1 MNKNKILSWLMILLA
16 VIISVGSI
24 FVLISYSTDILKAV
38 VDFITQNDLKKLAS
52 CGAVFPSQFDTI
64 KSDFTALLLP
74 VLYYGTPL
82 LLVVVSSLMFSAGYF
97 YCKGRF
103 EDESKKREEIERD
116 MVRKAAERLARQK
129 AKEAE
134 DAASRAME
142 EELETPAQGQATETR
157 EETPTEM
164 IVRKKRK

>member
-16 VIISVGSI
+16 VIVSVGSI
-24 FVLISYSTDILKAV
+24 FVLISYATDILKAV

-64 KSDFTALLLP
+64 KNDFTALLLP
-74 VLYYGTPL
+74 ALYYGTPL
-82 LLVVVSSLMFSAGYF
+82 LLLLVSLLMFCAGYF
-97 YCKGRF
+97 YSKGKS
-103 EDESKKREEIERD
+103 EDESKKREDIERD
-116 MVRKAAERLARQK
+116 MVRKATERLVRQK

-134 DAASRAME
+134 DSASKAME
-142 EELETPAQGQATETR
+142 EELETPAQATETK
-157 EETPTEM
+157 EETPTDM